1 MRGRRDSMVHGTLNS
16 DRKYKITQ
24 SRTTTKQWK
33 LGDEAKAERRNRETH
48 AQAFLATVAAISRL
62 DRTDDFIVRIRR
74 VMVRRV
80 VQLGR
85 HVD

>member
-1 MRGRRDSMVHGTLNS
+1 MRGRRDSMVHGTM
-16 DRKYKITQ
+16 ITGIQ
-24 SRTTTKQWK
+24 ITRSTTAKQWI

-80 VQLGR
+80 QLGR